1 MITVTSSPMQAAE
14 NSSAILILTEWDI
27 FRELDYESIYYK
39 MKKPAFIFDGRLIV
53 DREKLAEIGFG
64 VFTIGK
70 CPLNIN

>member
-1 MITVTSSPMQAAE
+1 
-14 NSSAILILTEWDI
+14 
-27 FRELDYESIYYK
+27 